1 MQLPLARNLPER
13 LISPS
18 IDVQRSGTR
27 REDLLFSQSEY
38 QSVVLMRRMNDLL
51 DPKERTQVILNKMK
65 QAKNNQEFLAML
77 KEG

>member
-1 MQLPLARNLPER
+1 MELHLDRNLAER
-13 LISPS
+13 RIYPS